1 LVQNPIETFTNVVQ
15 SATAKGQLPGL
26 LLAGKQRSTFRV
38 FDSSC
43 SDTAVAVEDIWKGRH
58 GLHEYT
64 MLLVDD
70 STDCS
75 LKTANRGSAQ
85 LMRLPLNECDSE
97 FCNNIKALPVE
108 SKEATLPDGGI

>member
-1 LVQNPIETFTNVVQ
+1 METFTNVVQ
-15 SATAKGQLPGL
+15 SATAKGQPPVL
-26 LLAGKQRSTFRV
+26 LLAGKQRSMFCA
-38 FDSSC
+38 FDSSS
-43 SDTAVAVEDIWKGRH
+43 SDTAVADEDIWKGRH

-64 MLLVDD
+64 VLLVDD

-97 FCNNIKALPVE
+97 FCKDINALPLE
-108 SKEATLPDGGI
+108 SKPATLPDGVI

>member
-1 LVQNPIETFTNVVQ
+1 METFTNVVQ
-15 SATAKGQLPGL
+15 SATAKGQLPVL
-26 LLAGKQRSTFRV
+26 SLAGKQRSTFRA
-38 FDSSC
+38 FDSS
-43 SDTAVAVEDIWKGRH
+43 SSSTAVAVEEMWKGRH

-64 MLLVDD
+64 VLLVDD

-97 FCNNIKALPVE
+97 FCKDIKALPLE
-108 SKEATLPDGGI
+108 SKPATLPDGVI